1 MLIKGAIYKN
11 KDTNR
16 LERVKYNFA
25 PMPNGKL
32 FVRTISP
39 MSEATTGKEEIVE
52 SDYLEKVGQLEV
64 GQFVDAKR
72 DASMQVR
79 VDAIHKGVTEKHS
92 FNSNL

>member
-1 MLIKGAIYKN
+1 MLIKGAIYRN
-11 KDTNR
+11 KETNR

-32 FVRTISP
+32 FARTISP
-39 MSEATTGKEEIVE
+39 KNEATDGKEEIVE
-52 SDYLEKVGQLEV
+52 SDWLEKVGQLEV

-72 DASMQVR
+72 NAR
-79 VDAIHKGVTEKHS
+79 TTEKHS